1 MKNYPVVEVIT
12 KTGKKLHAFEND
24 SITTAIRSRGEY
36 DGNTLDSIRDI
47 LALIHPE
54 TSLDV
59 GANIGNHTMVL
70 AEHSKNVI
78 AFEPV
83 PFIFELLQRNIDI
96 NHFRNASAINAG
108 LSDES
113 VDRNIFIPD
122 FGNLGCSSLEAMD
135 ADVTEVAIKTLIGDD
150 FLQLNHPEKRIDFI
164 KMDVEG
170 HESAALEGLKQT
182 IKKFQPLLL
191 IEYRNDMTL
200 KMFNETD
207 IFERVFAGYKVFSL
221 SSTTSKKVYARNMM
235 GFIKRL
241 SAKAFNKRWCLSSFN
256 RSERYSNIYLVPPRY
271 QNEFAAFDF
280 LARKTRSEILS

>member
-1 MKNYPVVEVIT
+1 MKGYPVVEVTT
-12 KTGKKLHAFEND
+12 KNGKKLHAFEND
-24 SITTAIRSRGEY
+24 SITTAIKERGEY
-36 DGNTLDSIRDI
+36 DSNTLDSIRDI
-47 LALIHPE
+47 LALIKPE

-59 GANIGNHTMVL
+59 GANIGNHAMVI
-70 AEHSKNVI
+70 AEHSKNLI

-96 NHFRNASAINAG
+96 NHLSNAIAINAG

-113 VDRNIFIPD
+113 LDRNIFIPD

-135 ADVTEVAIKTLIGDD
+135 AEVTEIAITTLIGDD
-150 FLQLNHPEKRIDFI
+150 YLQQNHPEKRIDFI

-182 IKKFQPLLL
+182 IQESQPLLL
-191 IEYRNDMTL
+191 IEYRNDKTL

-207 IFERVFAGYKVFSL
+207 IFEQVFGDYKVFSL
-221 SSTTSKKVYARNMM
+221 SSTTSKKVYARNIM

-241 SAKAFNKRWCLSSFN
+241 SAKAFNRSWCLSSFN

-271 QNEFAAFDF
+271 QSEFAAFNF
-280 LARKTRSEILS
+280 LARKTQSEIQN